1 MRNKFLC
8 SILLLAAIAKAQ
20 APPSPPTTNPA
31 ATANL
36 QPVPTLDE
44 LSKTKL
50 ELLST
55 KMALLN
61 TQEATIRQ
69 QGQQLQ
75 LDMQQQIIAI
85 ETKYPGFTISQQTG
99 QLVAKPAQ
107 PSPGVMGGTGQT
119 PITVPYKTTNPNPKP
134 TTDNILE
141 KPPVQHPK

>member
-1 MRNKFLC
+1 MRSKFLC

-31 ATANL
+31 ATVNL
-36 QPVPTLDE
+36 QPTPTLDE

-75 LDMQQQIIAI
+75 IDMQQQIIAI

-99 QLVAKPAQ
+99 QLVAKP
-107 PSPGVMGGTGQT
+107 PQT
-119 PITVPYKTTNPNPKP
+119 QIPNHTTNPNPKP